1 MSEKNPKKVLSPEQ
15 LLKMQEGRK
24 KAAESRKLAK
34 EKAKEDAKNKEKA
47 LAKSDKSDLLELEIQ
62 ALAQQQ
68 DRINNLKLQVDRK
81 KQVKSKLKKIKDEKE
96 EVAEAEEIAEAKAN
110 VNSNSDS
117 DSEQSEEEI
126 EIKKPLE
133 KIDIPIEI
141 PKIPKK
147 EIPINESEKHNI
159 DKDYKELFEL
169 ESSKLRVKLD
179 PSVHKY
185 YDNAIKKFDYNIPLN
200 DNINNMINYVKLVVQ
215 ENTQLANKIKEEKQI
230 SDDSKII
237 VERQEEETIVEKQIT
252 SQISKLMKMRY

>member
-96 EVAEAEEIAEAKAN
+96 EASEAEEIAEAK

-215 ENTQLANKIKEEKQI
+215 ENTELANKIKEEKQI

>member
-24 KAAESRKLAK
+24 KASESRKLAK

-96 EVAEAEEIAEAKAN
+96 EVSEVAEEEAKAN
-110 VNSNSDS
+110 S

-200 DNINNMINYVKLVVQ
+200 DNINNMINYVKVVVH

-252 SQISKLMKMRY
+252 SQINKLMKMRY

>member
-96 EVAEAEEIAEAKAN
+96 EVAEAEEAEAKAN

>member
-24 KAAESRKLAK
+24 KVAESRKLAK

-96 EVAEAEEIAEAKAN
+96 EVSEVAEEEAKAN
-110 VNSNSDS
+110 S

-200 DNINNMINYVKLVVQ
+200 DNINNMINYVKVVVH

-252 SQISKLMKMRY
+252 SQINKLMKMRY

>member
-96 EVAEAEEIAEAKAN
+96 ETAAEVAEAAEEEEAN
-110 VNSNSDS
+110 VNSNS

-215 ENTQLANKIKEEKQI
+215 ENTELANKIKEEKQI

>member
-96 EVAEAEEIAEAKAN
+96 VAAEVAAEEAKAN

>member
-24 KAAESRKLAK
+24 KASESRKLAK

-81 KQVKSKLKKIKDEKE
+81 KQVKSKLKKIKDEKAE
-96 EVAEAEEIAEAKAN
+96 TSAEVSEVAEEEAKAN
-110 VNSNSDS
+110 S
-117 DSEQSEEEI
+117 DSELSEEEI

-200 DNINNMINYVKLVVQ
+200 DNINNMINYVKVVVH

-252 SQISKLMKMRY
+252 SQINKLMKMRY

>member
-24 KAAESRKLAK
+24 KASESRKLAK

-81 KQVKSKLKKIKDEKE
+81 KQVKSKLKKIKDEKAE
-96 EVAEAEEIAEAKAN
+96 TSAEVSEVAEEEAKAN
-110 VNSNSDS
+110 S

-200 DNINNMINYVKLVVQ
+200 DNINNMINYVKVVVH

-252 SQISKLMKMRY
+252 SQINKLMKMRY

>member
-24 KAAESRKLAK
+24 KASESRKLAK

-81 KQVKSKLKKIKDEKE
+81 KQVKSKLKKIKDEKAE
-96 EVAEAEEIAEAKAN
+96 TSAEVSEVAEEEAKAN
-110 VNSNSDS
+110 S
-117 DSEQSEEEI
+117 DSEHSEEEI

-200 DNINNMINYVKLVVQ
+200 DNINNMINYVKVVVH

-252 SQISKLMKMRY
+252 SQINKLMKMRY

>member
-24 KAAESRKLAK
+24 KASESRKLAK

-96 EVAEAEEIAEAKAN
+96 EVAEAEAKAK
-110 VNSNSDS
+110 VNSDS
-117 DSEQSEEEI
+117 DSDNEQSEEEI

-200 DNINNMINYVKLVVQ
+200 DNINNMINYVKVVVH

-252 SQISKLMKMRY
+252 SQINKLMKMRY